1 MADPIAAAPPVA
13 PAAPPKGAPPV
24 PGAPVVPN
32 PEATETIKVNGKEVK
47 VTKAQLIAYAQKGM
61 FADGKLKSM
70 GTLSEKT
77 AGLLAALKT
86 PEGLLGIL
94 KDPALGANPKEVLRS
109 LLKSD
114 LIDDE
119 LKEDIARWTYEN
131 VVKRGQLTPEQIE
144 NEKKLTDYER
154 LKKDDEDR
162 KKTAAKAQSDAQVT
176 AVYTALRGEISKQI
190 VADKTFPQTEG
201 AIRSVVDKLRVMNK
215 KGATITQE
223 NITKALALV
232 KKDHLLHQQTMFDA
246 IEDPEALIALFG
258 EARALKISKALVARL
273 KAKGAAKVDATKKDE
288 EALTGDKARQKRFGV
303 DRHGYHVMDV

>member
-1 MADPIAAAPPVA
+1 MADATVAAPAVPASPSKGA
-13 PAAPPKGAPPV
+13 PAAPA
-24 PGAPVVPN
+24 AAAAPN

-70 GTLSEKT
+70 GTITEKT
-77 AGLLAALKT
+77 ASLLNALKT
-86 PEGLLGIL
+86 
-94 KDPALGANPKEVLRS
+94 DPLSVLRDPSLGANPKEVLRS

-114 LIDDE
+114 VIDDE
-119 LKEDIARWTYEN
+119 LKEDLSKWVYEN
-131 VVKRGQLTPEQIE
+131 VVKKGQLTPEQIE

-154 LKKDDEDR
+154 LKKQETDR
-162 KKTAAKAQSDAQVT
+162 KTAEATAAQKAQIDQI
-176 AVYTALRGEISKQI
+176 YTGVRAEISKQI

-215 KGATITQE
+215 KGATITAE
-223 NITKALALV
+223 NITKALDLV

-273 KAKGAAKVDATKKDE
+273 KNKAATKAPAAKDE
-288 EALTGDKARQKRFGV
+288 EALTGDKARQKKFGI

>member
-1 MADPIAAAPPVA
+1 MADA
-13 PAAPPKGAPPV
+13 PAAVPAATPPDAPAKGAP
-24 PGAPVVPN
+24 GAPAAVAPN

-70 GTLSEKT
+70 GTLTEKT
-77 AGLLAALKT
+77 AGLLNALKT

-94 KDPALGANPKEVLRS
+94 KDPSLGANPKEVLRS

-131 VVKRGQLTPEQIE
+131 IVKRGQLTPEQIE

-154 LKKDDEDR
+154 LKKADEDR
-162 KKTAAKAQSDAQVT
+162 KTAALSEQNKAQVNQV
-176 AVYTALRGEISKQI
+176 YQALRGEISKQI

-273 KAKGAAKVDATKKDE
+273 KNKAAVKVAPAKDE
-288 EALTGDKARQKRFGV
+288 ESLSGDKARQKKFGV